1 MKKISE
7 KLNFLT
13 GIAHGCL
20 ILTVIVGISLMLAGC
35 GNTITG
41 LGKDISTVGEKVTV
55 WQNTPSEKEEV
66 DVKKNET
73 K

>member
-1 MKKISE
+1 MKYI
-7 KLNFLT
+7 
-13 GIAHGCL
+13 I
-20 ILTVIVGISLMLAGC
+20 VIVLALGLSGC

-41 LGKDISTVGEKVTV
+41 LGKDISTVGEKVTE

-66 DVKKNET
+66 DSTPSKKEEVDVKKDKT